1 MKLFRDTYK
10 NLNNNDPIT
19 LSIGNFDGVHKGHQ
33 ALIKEVKSYKDTKSA
48 VLTFSPHPMK
58 ALRDVEFQEISTI
71 DQKIKFLSE
80 TNIDMAFVVTFNKA
94 FADLSVN
101 EFITFLKNLSVKRL
115 ILGRDARFARHASG
129 SIKDLIPHFEVIVI
143 EDIKRKSMRISTT
156 YIKDLIYS
164 GDITEASKMLSR
176 PYELVC
182 RVMHGDK
189 VGRTLNMPTANLNI
203 GSYVLP
209 KNGVYFVTVDYNG
222 KTYGG
227 ALNIGYNPTINYKIS
242 KRVEVHILDFDKEIY
257 DEVLTLKFMKFL
269 RPEYKFSSKEA
280 LMDQL
285 ELDKEACR
293 MLFTSY
299 QNEGNKIL

>member
-1 MKLFRDTYK
+1 MKLYKDTYTKLK
-10 NLNNNDPIT
+10 NSEAIT

-33 ALIKEVKSYKDTKSA
+33 ALIEEVKSYKDTKSA
-48 VLTFSPHPMK
+48 LLTFTPHPMK

-71 DQKIKFLSE
+71 DQKIKFLRE
-80 TNIDMAFVVTFNKA
+80 TNIDMLFVVAFDKA
-94 FADLSVN
+94 FADLTVS
-101 EFITFLKNLSVKRL
+101 EFINFLKGLNVKRL

-129 SIKDLIPHFEVIVI
+129 SIKDLIPHFEVVIV

-164 GDITEASKMLSR
+164 GDITEAAKMLTR
-176 PYELVC
+176 PYELECKVL
-182 RVMHGDK
+182 HGDK
-189 VGRTLNMPTANLNI
+189 VGRTLNMPTANLSI

-209 KNGVYFVTVDYNG
+209 KNGVYFVTVYYNG

-242 KRVEVHILDFDKEIY
+242 KRVEVHILDFDKDIY

-269 RPEYKFSSKEA
+269 RPEYKFSSRET
-280 LMDQL
+280 LMEQL
-285 ELDKEACR
+285 ELDKQVCR
-293 MLFTSY
+293 DLFMAY
-299 QNEGNKIL
+299 QNELNKTL